1 MYKFCYIH
9 NSQWHYNVVSFWWW
23 NIPYTSQLCRVGL
36 FLKGTSVKLQCL
48 VFCLLTSACSSKPN
62 SGIIFFQEIFPN
74 PPSHLPPFLPDYF
87 PCPFAVLSVP
97 GTSLCFSTCYTVM
110 LYCHCLSFP
119 HLCPLRVWSSW
130 GQKANLLPVVL
141 ARALDLVGAQWIPAE
156 WMGFFPSISEDVDVE
171 DNRCFFYLISNP
183 SISQIF
189 IPLHMTILLWMCI
202 VGAFFEY
209 SQCRR
214 ERRKRRNLYWV
225 VTLRTFS
232 INIKNHLR
240 NNLCVSTI
248 ISIIQKLS
256 LRKIKKLVNR
266 TPDDRGGI
274 HLTPSNTTLPLQ
286 GEEGVMGTLGCGRSR
301 SWMVGW
307 GLMLWTIWHVL
318 KSICPPSCCLLTPN
332 FSPLHEW

>member
-1 MYKFCYIH
+1 MFSLLPS
-9 NSQWHYNVVSFWWW
+9 N
-23 NIPYTSQLCRVGL
+23 
-36 FLKGTSVKLQCL
+36 
-48 VFCLLTSACSSKPN
+48 FCLFFKTQFWN
-62 SGIIFFQEIFPN
+62 HFFQEIFPD

-183 SISQIF
+183 PISQIF

-225 VTLRTFS
+225 VTLHTFS

-240 NNLCVSTI
+240 NNLCCKYYYLYYTETESQKDKETGEQDSWWQRWDSSD
-248 ISIIQKLS
+248 SI
-256 LRKIKKLVNR
+256 
-266 TPDDRGGI
+266 
-274 HLTPSNTTLPLQ
+274 
-286 GEEGVMGTLGCGRSR
+286 
-301 SWMVGW
+301 
-307 GLMLWTIWHVL
+307 
-318 KSICPPSCCLLTPN
+318 
-332 FSPLHEW
+332 